1 MEIFAQATKQKL
13 RFKTAR
19 GLLDTEGL
27 WDLPMEAKDGYS
39 LDGVSQ
45 TVLKE
50 LNAEA
55 TDSLVKPKSNPGR
68 ADNELRLEILKRVIQ
83 SKQVEAA
90 ALVASAGKA
99 EERKVLEGLL
109 AQKKTEE
116 LGKLSKEEIEK
127 RLKEL

>member
-1 MEIFAQATKQKL
+1 MFEFEEASKRKL
-13 RFKTAR
+13 RFKTVR
-19 GLLDTEGL
+19 GLIDTEGL

-90 ALVASAGKA
+90 ALVASAGKV